1 MSRVESFPPGLPTQP
16 TALADA
22 LGAIRAQMA
31 ALKTCEEAL
40 RAALIAAR
48 PTGPV
53 EGAAFTVTVCQSTRR
68 SLDPTR
74 LPAYIRDDPAFW
86 RESRSTMVVTRAVA
100 VASAQPEAQPDEE
113 DEFEVIER
121 FG

>member
-1 MSRVESFPPGLPTQP
+1 MSRAESFPPILPTQP

-40 RAALIAAR
+40 RAALIASR
-48 PTGPV
+48 PTAPV
-53 EGAAFTVTVCQSTRR
+53 EGAAFTVTVCHNTRR

-86 RESRSTMVVTRAVA
+86 RESASISVVTTLRARSQVA
-100 VASAQPEAQPDEE
+100 EGEGEE
-113 DEFEVIER
+113 DFEVIER
-121 FG
+121 FS

>member
-1 MSRVESFPPGLPTQP
+1 MSRVESFPPVLPTQP

-53 EGAAFTVTVCQSTRR
+53 EGAAFTVTVCHSTRR

-86 RESRSTMVVTRAVA
+86 RENVSVSVETTPRARPQIV
-100 VASAQPEAQPDEE
+100 EGEGEE
-113 DEFEVIER
+113 DFEVIER
-121 FG
+121 FS